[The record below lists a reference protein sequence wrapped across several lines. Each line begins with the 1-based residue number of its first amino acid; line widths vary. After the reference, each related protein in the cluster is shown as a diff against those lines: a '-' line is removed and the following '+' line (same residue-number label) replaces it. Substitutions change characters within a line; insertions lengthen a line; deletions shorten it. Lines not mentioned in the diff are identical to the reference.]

1 MEKLLAVVLIELHD
15 SLLASTVVK
24 HHALDYQ
31 REVTFGVGLAQAG
44 PGFAIFCVA
53 YLPWVEN
60 QEKLR
65 QHSFFIHV
73 IRIKCKNIRILIT
86 VGLVLR

>member
-1 MEKLLAVVLIELHD
+1 VFIELHD
-15 SLLASTVVK
+15 SLLASAVVK
-24 HHALDYQ
+24 YHALDYH
-31 REVTFGVGLAQAG
+31 REMTFGTGLPGGVCPGLA
-44 PGFAIFCVA
+44 ILSVA

-73 IRIKCKNIRILIT
+73 IRQKCKNSEF
-86 VGLVLR
+86 